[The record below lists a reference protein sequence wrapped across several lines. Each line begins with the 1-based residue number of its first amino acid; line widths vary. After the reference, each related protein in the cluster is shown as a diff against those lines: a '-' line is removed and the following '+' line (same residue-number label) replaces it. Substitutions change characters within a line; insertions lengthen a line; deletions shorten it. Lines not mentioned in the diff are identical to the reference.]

1 MKELIKITTN
11 EQGQQ
16 LVSARELH
24 EFLDV
29 KSRFNDWIR
38 IKIEKYGFEENED
51 YTKILVQCNRGQN
64 QYDYAVTTD
73 MAKELSMVENN
84 DNGKTARKYFIEC
97 EKKLIQIKKDSYMI
111 DDPIERAKRWIE
123 EQEEKKQALLQLEKA
138 KPKLEAYNQ
147 FMDSDG
153 TYTVT
158 NVAKM
163 LGVQPRKF
171 LFPLLRKKGYLYQ
184 KGTTPTQQ
192 GLEKGLK
199 VIVNKEGHELLKVT
213 PYGVEKIKSLIE
225 KNK

>member
-1 MKELIKITTN
+1 
-11 EQGQQ
+11 
-16 LVSARELH
+16 
-24 EFLDV
+24 
-29 KSRFNDWIR
+29 
-38 IKIEKYGFEENED
+38 
-51 YTKILVQCNRGQN
+51 
-64 QYDYAVTTD
+64 

-84 DNGKTARKYFIEC
+84 DKGKIARKYFIEC

-138 KPKLEAYNQ
+138 KPKVEAYNQ

-171 LFPLLRKKGYLYQ
+171 LFPFLRKKGYLYQ